1 MLKRPD
7 FPWVGGEVPKTAM
20 WTIFTRKSN
29 DPSYDELGAL
39 PAADVVVLDAPRPG
53 PRKITNP
60 IATIEHIGPTA
71 VATVT
76 VDQLSPSEGIAQLGE
91 LLNDLAE
98 AGAKNFVLDMQNVQH
113 MDSDCATSLVKSLNK
128 LAGEGG
134 RIAVVNPDH
143 SIQSLFQTT
152 QLDRSFPI
160 CHDVMAAL
168 AAVERNLQ
176 NV

>member
-1 MLKRPD
+1 
-7 FPWVGGEVPKTAM
+7 M

-29 DPSYDELGAL
+29 DPTYDELGAL
-39 PAADVVVLDAPRPG
+39 PAADVVVLDALRPG

-113 MDSDCATSLVKSLNK
+113 MDADCAASLVKSLNK

-152 QLDRSFPI
+152 QLDRLFPI
-160 CHDVMAAL
+160 CHDVMGAL
-168 AAVERNLQ
+168 AAVERDLQ

>member
-1 MLKRPD
+1 
-7 FPWVGGEVPKTAM
+7 M

-29 DPSYDELGAL
+29 DVSYDDLIAL
-39 PAADVVVLDAPRPG
+39 PAADLVVLDAPRPG

-76 VDQLSPSEGIAQLGE
+76 VDRLSSSEGIAQLGE

-113 MDSDCATSLVKSLNK
+113 MESDCAASLVKSLNK

-152 QLDRSFPI
+152 QLDRLFPI
-160 CHDVMAAL
+160 CHDVMGAL
-168 AAVERNLQ
+168 TAVERNLQ

>member
-1 MLKRPD
+1 
-7 FPWVGGEVPKTAM
+7 M

-29 DPSYDELGAL
+29 DPTYDELGAL
-39 PAADVVVLDAPRPG
+39 AATDVVVLDAPRPR

-76 VDQLSPSEGIAQLGE
+76 VAKLSQNEGIAQLGE
-91 LLNDLAE
+91 LLEDLAE

-113 MDSDCATSLVKSLNK
+113 MDADCATSLVKSLNK

-152 QLDRSFPI
+152 QLDRLFPI
-160 CHDVMAAL
+160 CNDVMGAL
-168 AAVERNLQ
+168 AAVERNLL

>member
-1 MLKRPD
+1 
-7 FPWVGGEVPKTAM
+7 M

-29 DPSYDELGAL
+29 DPSYDELSAV

-76 VDQLSPSEGIAQLGE
+76 VDQLSQSEGIAQLGE

-128 LAGEGG
+128 LAGVGG

-152 QLDRSFPI
+152 QLDRSFPL

-168 AAVERNLQ
+168 AAVERDLQ